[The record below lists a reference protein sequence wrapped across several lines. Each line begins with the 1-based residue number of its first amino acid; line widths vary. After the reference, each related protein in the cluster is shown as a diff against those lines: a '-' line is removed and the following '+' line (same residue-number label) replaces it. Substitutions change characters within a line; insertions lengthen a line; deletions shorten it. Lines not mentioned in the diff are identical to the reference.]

1 MWKEIFVLFG
11 ISVAIVSSLKVQCKH
26 ASECASDE
34 CCYYHEGP
42 MVASK
47 KRQAAILPFAGMV
60 QGGWCEK
67 YRTQG
72 EHCSGIATMNG
83 HCGCAPGLK
92 CTAIQDP
99 TLPPLTIAP
108 IKTILKR
115 SMVFGWHSECQTA
128 P

>member
-83 HCGCAPGLK
+83 PLRV
-92 CTAIQDP
+92 CTWFEMYCYSGSDTPSSDNCHNQDDLE
-99 TLPPLTIAP
+99 T
-108 IKTILKR
+108 
-115 SMVFGWHSECQTA
+115 
-128 P
+128 

>member
-11 ISVAIVSSLKVQCKH
+11 ISIAIASSSKVQCKH
-26 ASECASDE
+26 TSECASDE
-34 CCYYHEGP
+34 CCFYHEGP

-47 KRQAAILPFAGMV
+47 KRQASILPFAGMV

-92 CTAIQDP
+92 CNLIQDP
-99 TLPPLTIAP
+99 TLPTLTIAP

-115 SMVFGWHSECQTA
+115 SMLFGWHSECQTA